1 MIHQTV
7 KIAHQHNIW
16 VGLCGELASEPL
28 AVPVLIGLGLDEVS
42 LNPQAIPALKTA
54 ISQLNLKEVE
64 AITTEV
70 LQQQGAEEV
79 RQILK
84 QLLAKRKN

>member
-1 MIHQTV
+1 
-7 KIAHQHNIW
+7 
-16 VGLCGELASEPL
+16 
-28 AVPVLIGLGLDEVS
+28 
-42 LNPQAIPALKTA
+42 LKTA
-54 ISQLNLKEVE
+54 ISQLTLKEAE

-84 QLLAKRKN
+84 QLLAKRKKLSSDLW